1 MLNTTDLAL
10 NLAPQIG
17 VSAAGKYLREHGS
30 SLCHLLEELD
40 EPLGID
46 ALCDLHNE
54 FEKPFPRQR
63 QDVIESALRDIE
75 QVLAGQTPSSLDRL
89 GRERNF
95 YASDATRWHG
105 ARMSDLLAGFT
116 REG

>member
-1 MLNTTDLAL
+1 MLNTTDLTL
-10 NLAPQIG
+10 NPNRQSDI
-17 VSAAGKYLREHGS
+17 SAAGKHLRDHGS
-30 SLCHLLEELD
+30 SLCHLLD
-40 EPLGID
+40 EFDDPLGID

-54 FEKPFPRQR
+54 FEKPFPQ
-63 QDVIESALRDIE
+63 QDIIETALRDIE
-75 QVLAGQTPSSLDRL
+75 RVLAGQTPSSLDRL

-105 ARMSDLLAGFT
+105 ARVGELLAGFT